1 MANIVS
7 TLGALGIG
15 SLFGVLLGAW
25 LTGRREKAKRLVEFR
40 TRQLDEFYGP
50 LLALHKEIR
59 ARSKLRVKIQEAVDQ
74 AHVEDMLN
82 VGPGGVEAASDPHL
96 PGILKTVKDENQ
108 TFRELL
114 MPRYREMVEVFRSK
128 MWLAEPETRKHFAP
142 LIEFVDVW
150 DKILDDRLPRTG

>member
-1 MANIVS
+1 M
-7 TLGALGIG
+7 LGG
-15 SLFGVLLGAW
+15 SAD
-25 LTGRREKAKRLVEFR
+25 KM
-40 TRQLDEFYGP
+40 
-50 LLALHKEIR
+50 
-59 ARSKLRVKIQEAVDQ
+59 LRVKIQEAVDQ

-82 VGPGGVEAASDPHL
+82 AGPGGVEAASDPHL

-150 DKILDDRLPRTG
+150 DKILDDRLPRTVVPAIGHTEQNLKPFYSHLEVTHDRLRAELELCVNLGDDV

>member
-1 MANIVS
+1 M
-7 TLGALGIG
+7 LGG
-15 SLFGVLLGAW
+15 SAD
-25 LTGRREKAKRLVEFR
+25 KM
-40 TRQLDEFYGP
+40 
-50 LLALHKEIR
+50 
-59 ARSKLRVKIQEAVDQ
+59 LRVKIQEAVDQ

-82 VGPGGVEAASDPHL
+82 AGPGGVEAASDPHL